1 MSLSSLTVF
10 FFLHLQRMGDLWLML
25 IVESFGV
32 SLVDSLLYLEKQLMM
47 KTKLTLPISKNYSGN
62 IVFHIYILSS

>member
-1 MSLSSLTVF
+1 
-10 FFLHLQRMGDLWLML
+10 MGDLWLML

-62 IVFHIYILSS
+62 IVFHIIYFEFIMLLLNLL